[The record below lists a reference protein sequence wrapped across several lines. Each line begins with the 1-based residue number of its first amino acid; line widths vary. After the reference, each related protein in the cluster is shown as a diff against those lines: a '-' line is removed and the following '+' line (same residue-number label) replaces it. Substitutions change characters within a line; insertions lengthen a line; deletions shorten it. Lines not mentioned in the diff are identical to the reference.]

1 LTRELSIEER
11 DAEWLRGKTSMRDVQ
26 DALLAA
32 QEAYRDKAKASKA
45 RAWLAACS
53 SRVMYYSCA
62 FGCSLPATGC
72 ACGLT
77 PRSGV

>member
-1 LTRELSIEER
+1 
-11 DAEWLRGKTSMRDVQ
+11 MRDVQ

-32 QEAYRDKAKASKA
+32 QEEYRDKAKASKA
-45 RAWLAACS
+45 RAWLATCS

-62 FGCSLPATGC
+62 FVCPYLQAGWR

-77 PRSGV
+77 HRSCV